1 MLIVVHENVTAV
13 YWLLGVGSALAAN
26 ACGGMRRWCGVLVV
40 GSWFRISG
48 KRIPNRCFPLYWEL
62 QTVYPS
68 QISFRMR
75 GVVRVAR
82 RGASWTISNLLSS
95 GTEAFVGH

>member
-1 MLIVVHENVTAV
+1 MPR
-13 YWLLGVGSALAAN
+13 
-26 ACGGMRRWCGVLVV
+26 MRRSADTLITVITLTAL
-40 GSWFRISG
+40 IS

-75 GVVRVAR
+75 GVVRGA
-82 RGASWTISNLLSS
+82 GASWTSSNLLSS